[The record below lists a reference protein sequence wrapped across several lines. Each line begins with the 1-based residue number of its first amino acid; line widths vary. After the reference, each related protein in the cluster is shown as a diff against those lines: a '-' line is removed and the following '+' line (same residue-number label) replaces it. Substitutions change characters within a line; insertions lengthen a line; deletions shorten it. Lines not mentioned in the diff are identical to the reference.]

1 MNHQLLIKP
10 ISQTMSLDIID
21 LGELENGLSGST
33 IQLDLDD
40 ITPGLGGAE
49 FLMNEKSRSNSSGN
63 IQLDIGDIESELN
76 NLSTGTTK
84 SIHTS
89 SPAPAPAPASSGMG
103 MGDKIL
109 GGLSSFF
116 GSGPSAP
123 PSDPSTKT
131 VNTGP
136 SVSSIGNATKEAS
149 QSGGSSRTWDGFM
162 KFGGNGVSNVDKV
175 IPPKMTEREK
185 IRKKKIMLKRLEDW
199 RKKDQEKGIY
209 SHTNLNENSSYEEI
223 EDEYETAM
231 EEKKKKD
238 AVKLYQWWFMTA
250 VNTLEYGNAAL
261 NPFDLNLD
269 GWGEQINEDIDSYD
283 EIFGELYEK
292 YKGGKMAPEL
302 ALIMRLGFSAV
313 MVNFTNK
320 ALSSVTPGFNDV
332 IRQSPELMKE
342 FSRATA
348 ASMSQQSPGFAFMND
363 MLKPD
368 AMPKTGNMGPP
379 PTQHVIR
386 EERPDL
392 MSARN
397 SNMFQEQG
405 VELGGYGSANTQEKS
420 YRPGYEPTFQS
431 MNKAP
436 APAPAPR
443 PEMKGP
449 GTDVD
454 FILSGLKTKT
464 VDMKRDDNTSM
475 ISATSLRDLGE
486 SSMPKRGKRR
496 NNNGSEKNIVSLDL

>member
-1 MNHQLLIKP
+1 
-10 ISQTMSLDIID
+10 MSLEIID
-21 LGELENGLSGST
+21 LGELDSGLGSST

-40 ITPGLGGAE
+40 ISPGLGGAE

-76 NLSTGTTK
+76 NLSTGPSK
-84 SIHTS
+84 ST
-89 SPAPAPAPASSGMG
+89 PAPAPSNYGTNTG

-123 PSDPSTKT
+123 SDPNTKT

-136 SVSSIGNATKEAS
+136 NQSSIGNATKEAS
-149 QSGGSSRTWDGFM
+149 QSSGSSRTWDGFM

-185 IRKKKIMLKRLEDW
+185 IRKKKIMLKRLDDW
-199 RKKDQEKGIY
+199 RKKDQEKGIHSY
-209 SHTNLNENSSYEEI
+209 SNLNENSSYEEI

-231 EEKKKKD
+231 EEKNKKN

-250 VNTLEYGNAAL
+250 VNTLEYGNAAI

-302 ALIMRLGFSAV
+302 ALVMRLGFSAV

-348 ASMSQQSPGFAFMND
+348 ASMSQQNPGFAFMND

-397 SNMFQEQG
+397 SGMFQEKG

-431 MNKAP
+431 MNQGPMPASASAP
-436 APAPAPR
+436 APAYR

-496 NNNGSEKNIVSLDL
+496 NNNGSEKNVVSLDL

>member
-1 MNHQLLIKP
+1 MEV
-10 ISQTMSLDIID
+10 ID
-21 LGELENGLSGST
+21 LGELDSGLGAST
-33 IQLDLDD
+33 IQLDLNDMM
-40 ITPGLGGAE
+40 PGLGGAE
-49 FLMNEKSRSNSSGN
+49 FLMNDKGRSNSSGN
-63 IQLDIGDIESELN
+63 IQLDIGDIETQLNDLSSKPPATSNVNTNSSEK
-76 NLSTGTTK
+76 GF
-84 SIHTS
+84 
-89 SPAPAPAPASSGMG
+89 
-103 MGDKIL
+103 GDKIL

-116 GSGPSAP
+116 ESSKPAV
-123 PSDPSTKT
+123 DPNTKT
-131 VNTGP
+131 VNTGAP
-136 SVSSIGNATKEAS
+136 ISSVGNATKEAS
-149 QSGGSSRTWDGFM
+149 QTTGSSRTWDGFM
-162 KFGGNGVSNVDKV
+162 NFGGNGVSNVDKV
-175 IPPKMTEREK
+175 MPTKMTEREK
-185 IRKKKIMLKRLEDW
+185 IRKKKIMLKRLDEW
-199 RKKDQEKGIY
+199 RKRDQERGI
-209 SHTNLNENSSYEEI
+209 HTHSNLNENSSYEEI

-302 ALIMRLGFSAV
+302 ALVMRLGFSAV

-368 AMPKTGNMGPP
+368 VQPKNGNMAPP
-379 PTQHVIR
+379 PTQQVGR
-386 EERPDL
+386 ERVGERPDL
-392 MSARN
+392 VNARGGT
-397 SNMFQEQG
+397 MFQERG
-405 VELGGYGSANTQEKS
+405 VELNGYGSADAPEKS
-420 YRPGYEPTFQS
+420 YRPGFEPTFQS
-431 MNKAP
+431 MNPNPTP
-436 APAPAPR
+436 ATR

-464 VDMKRDDNTSM
+464 VDMKRDDNNSM
-475 ISATSLRDLGE
+475 ISATSLRDLGD

-496 NNNGSEKNIVSLDL
+496 NNAGSEKNIVSLDL